1 MVPVLLLQERF
12 PSFEDPLP
20 LLLRY
25 MEATGGNRLSERMIY
40 EMEQK
45 RKEFK
50 DIWSCQ
56 RSVWKSYPDLTEYGL
71 MMANLFKIGKIP
83 W

>member
-1 MVPVLLLQERF
+1 MNNVYGVAIGRTLNLCLI
-12 PSFEDPLP
+12 LA
-20 LLLRY
+20 RY